1 MQSNS
6 ETKRRPTVTYGII
19 FIILGILTAVEVAL
33 SAPSLGID
41 LGGITTAVF
50 LLLSAAKASLVAAFF
65 MHLRDDSRLYLFI
78 FLSPVL
84 LLLAF
89 ALMVPSL

>member
-1 MQSNS
+1 M
-6 ETKRRPTVTYGII
+6 ETKLTPKRRPVVTYVII
-19 FIILGILTAVEVAL
+19 FVLLAILTAIEVAF
-33 SAPSLGID
+33 SAPNLGFD
-41 LGGITTAVF
+41 LGGATTAVF

-65 MHLRDDSRLYLFI
+65 MHLKGDSRLYLFI
-78 FLSPVL
+78 FVAPVI

>member
-1 MQSNS
+1 MQSNL
-6 ETKRRPTVTYGII
+6 ETKRRPAVTYALI
-19 FIILGILTAVEVAL
+19 FVILGLLTAVEVAL
-33 SAPSLGID
+33 SSPGLGVD
-41 LGGITTAVF
+41 LGNLSTAVF

-65 MHLRDDSRLYLFI
+65 MHLKDDSRLYLFV

>member
-1 MQSNS
+1 MHSDM
-6 ETKRRPTVTYGII
+6 ETKRRPAVTYTII
-19 FIILGILTAVEVAL
+19 FVVLAVLTAVEVAL

-41 LGGITTAVF
+41 LGSTTTAVF

-65 MHLRDDSRLYLFI
+65 MHLKDDSRLYLFT
-78 FLSPVL
+78 FLSPIL

>member
-1 MQSNS
+1 MQSNL
-6 ETKRRPTVTYGII
+6 ETKRRPALTYAVI
-19 FIILGILTAVEVAL
+19 FVILAILTAVEVAL

-41 LGGITTAVF
+41 LGSVTTAVF

-65 MHLRDDSRLYLFI
+65 MHLKDDSRLYLFV

>member
-1 MQSNS
+1 MENKL
-6 ETKRRPTVTYGII
+6 TPKRNPVLTYSII
-19 FIILGILTAVEVAL
+19 FVMLAVLTAIEVTL
-33 SAPSLGID
+33 SAPSLGLD
-41 LGGITTAVF
+41 LGGVKTAVF

-65 MHLRDDSRLYLFI
+65 MHLKGDSRLYLFI
-78 FLSPVL
+78 FISPVI

>member
-1 MQSNS
+1 MD
-6 ETKRRPTVTYGII
+6 TKLTPKRRPAITYTLV
-19 FIILGILTAVEVAL
+19 FVVLAVLTALEVAL
-33 SAPSLGID
+33 SAPSLGLD
-41 LGGITTAVF
+41 LGGMTTAIF

-65 MHLRDDSRLYLFI
+65 MHLKGDSRLYLFVFI
-78 FLSPVL
+78 APVL

>member
-1 MQSNS
+1 MD
-6 ETKRRPTVTYGII
+6 TKLTPKRPPATTYTIV
-19 FIILGILTAVEVAL
+19 FVVLAVLTAVEVAL
-33 SAPSLGID
+33 SAPSLGLD
-41 LGGITTAVF
+41 LGGMTTAVF

-65 MHLRDDSRLYLFI
+65 MHLKGDSRLYLFVFI
-78 FLSPVL
+78 APVV

>member
-1 MQSNS
+1 MESNMES
-6 ETKRRPTVTYGII
+6 KRRPAVTYAIV
-19 FIILGILTAVEVAL
+19 FFVLAILTVVEVAL

-41 LGGITTAVF
+41 LGGIRTAVF
-50 LLLSAAKASLVAAFF
+50 LFLSAAKASLVAAFF
-65 MHLRDDSRLYLFI
+65 MHLKGDSRFYFFVFI
-78 FLSPVL
+78 APVL

>member
-1 MQSNS
+1 MQSDL
-6 ETKRRPTVTYGII
+6 ETKRRPALTYAVI
-19 FIILGILTAVEVAL
+19 FIILGVLTAIEVAL

-41 LGGITTAVF
+41 LGGVTTAVF

-65 MHLRDDSRLYLFI
+65 MHLKDDSRLYLFT
-78 FLSPVL
+78 FLAPVL